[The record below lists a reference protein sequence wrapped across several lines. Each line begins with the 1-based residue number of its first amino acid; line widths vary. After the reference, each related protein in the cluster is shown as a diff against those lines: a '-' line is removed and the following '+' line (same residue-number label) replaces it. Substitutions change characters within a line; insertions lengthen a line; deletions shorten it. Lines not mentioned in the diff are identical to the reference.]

1 MQTVGL
7 RGTIRIEGEV
17 KRDRVRCE
25 RSKIA
30 EIILWAGARMR
41 MPERNVRENPLN
53 LAYQA
58 GIRRCD
64 SLFRLKA
71 ALTSVHSFATASFP
85 LCRKPLKP
93 IACLI
98 VPNTGSTEHFLLAMS
113 FRPSGDASSIIRLS
127 LNARVRFRC
136 RL

>member
-41 MPERNVRENPLN
+41 
-53 LAYQA
+53 Q
-58 GIRRCD
+58 
-64 SLFRLKA
+64 
-71 ALTSVHSFATASFP
+71 TA
-85 LCRKPLKP
+85 K
-93 IACLI
+93 
-98 VPNTGSTEHFLLAMS
+98 H
-113 FRPSGDASSIIRLS
+113 
-127 LNARVRFRC
+127 
-136 RL
+136 